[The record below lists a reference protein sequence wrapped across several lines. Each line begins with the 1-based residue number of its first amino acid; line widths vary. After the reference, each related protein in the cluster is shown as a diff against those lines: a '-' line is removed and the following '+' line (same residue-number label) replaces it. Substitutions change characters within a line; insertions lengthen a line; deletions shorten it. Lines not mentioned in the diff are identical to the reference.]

1 MEKTKKILLGKIAL
15 IILGI
20 IVVILAFRY
29 LPQLI
34 ELTTSL
40 DKFRDYIISTGKFG
54 AFLVIFFQIVQTVIA
69 PIPGEAIQLAG
80 GYVYGVPLGL
90 LYSVIGMMIGSVMI
104 FYFTRF
110 IGASYVEKRIDKE
123 KYKWLFD
130 IMDSKKFTVT
140 LFVFFII
147 PGLPKDF
154 LIYLAGLT
162 PIKPIKFFVIL
173 LVGRLP
179 SIAAPVVIG
188 ANIHYENYTSI
199 IVISIIAV
207 VLFILG
213 MVYKDK
219 IIEKLSGTEAE
230 EV

>member
-1 MEKTKKILLGKIAL
+1 
-15 IILGI
+15 
-20 IVVILAFRY
+20 
-29 LPQLI
+29 
-34 ELTTSL
+34 
-40 DKFRDYIISTGKFG
+40 
-54 AFLVIFFQIVQTVIA
+54 
-69 PIPGEAIQLAG
+69 
-80 GYVYGVPLGL
+80 
-90 LYSVIGMMIGSVMI
+90 
-104 FYFTRF
+104 
-110 IGASYVEKRIDKE
+110 
-123 KYKWLFD
+123 
-130 IMDSKKFTVT
+130 MDSKKFTVT

-154 LIYLAGLT
+154 LIYLAGLS

-188 ANIHYENYTSI
+188 ANIHYVNYTSI